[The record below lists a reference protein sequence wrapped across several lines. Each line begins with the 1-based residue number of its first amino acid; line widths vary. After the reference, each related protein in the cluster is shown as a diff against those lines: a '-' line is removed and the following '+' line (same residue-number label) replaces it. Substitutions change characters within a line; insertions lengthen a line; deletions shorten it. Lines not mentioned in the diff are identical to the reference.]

1 MSNFSSLVLLVV
13 AIIASILMMMTTFTQ
28 AMSPYDAFEEA
39 KAFHRAK
46 GDVEFDFDEYNIWD
60 EQNKIRPEMKGK
72 HLNPG
77 DTRKFQSHDGPIKRQ
92 KMMGGDFSPRN
103 NKW

>member
-1 MSNFSSLVLLVV
+1 MKALVLLVV
-13 AIIASILMMMTTFTQ
+13 AIIMMASALTQ
-28 AMSPYDAFEEA
+28 AMSPFDAFEEA
-39 KAFHRAK
+39 KAFHRAN
-46 GDVEFDFDEYNIWD
+46 GDAEFDFEEYNVWD
-60 EQNKIRPEMKGK
+60 EQIKIRPEMKGK

-77 DTRKFQSHDGPIKRQ
+77 DTRKFQSTEGPIKRQ